1 MEGVMGD
8 FNHFQK
14 VENGLC
20 KVVMWRVVE
29 GDIELF
35 EPNENDDPPQR
46 LLRDVEGTTT
56 FWEEEY
62 LEVV

>member
-1 MEGVMGD
+1 
-8 FNHFQK
+8 
-14 VENGLC
+14 
-20 KVVMWRVVE
+20 MWRVVE

>member
-8 FNHFQK
+8 FNHLQK

-35 EPNENDDPPQR
+35 EPNENDDPP
-46 LLRDVEGTTT
+46 
-56 FWEEEY
+56 
-62 LEVV
+62 